1 MSVDENVEKLKPS
14 YVALDVKWGA
24 VVENSIA
31 VLKVKSSIW
40 LSNPLQ
46 ET

>member
-14 YVALDVKWGA
+14 YVAGECKWGA

-31 VLKVKSSIW
+31 VSQK
-40 LSNPLQ
+40 
-46 ET
+46 

>member
-1 MSVDENVEKLKPS
+1 MWLEN
-14 YVALDVKWGA
+14 VKWGA

-31 VLKVKSSIW
+31 VSQKLKVAYGSAI
-40 LSNPLQ
+40 PFQ